1 MRKAVRWAAL
11 VSLCPLLVSL
21 CACKREPTFDER
33 YDAATRKIVDKAKAI
48 DAQVSGAPA
57 SESSGESSGAD

>member
-1 MRKAVRWAAL
+1 MRKVLRLGAL
-11 VSLCPLLVSL
+11 VPLIGVLVSL

-57 SESSGESSGAD
+57 SESSGAD

>member
-1 MRKAVRWAAL
+1 MRKVLRLGAL
-11 VSLCPLLVSL
+11 VPLVGLLVPL

-57 SESSGESSGAD
+57 PESSGAD